1 MSWWAPVLDA
11 LNAQVLAYFVVLNA
25 VYVGTTLVALASLR
39 RYAAR
44 LRSVDMVD
52 ALTVGGT
59 PPVTVVAPAYNEEA
73 TCVQSVRALLT
84 LEYAEYEVLV
94 VNDGSKDRTLAR
106 LTEAFDLV
114 AAPRAPTSDV
124 GHRPVRSVYRSR
136 THQGLWV
143 IDKENGGKADALNAG
158 LAHVRTPLFCA
169 IDVDSL
175 VERDAL
181 TRIVRPFLEDDST
194 VAAGGIIRIANGC
207 TVAGGRVTR
216 VELPGSFL
224 ARVQVVEYLR
234 SFLSGRVGWDAMG
247 ATLIIS
253 GAFGMFKRSLV
264 VAAGGYD
271 TTTVGE
277 DMELVVRLHRH
288 CRRQGIPCR
297 ISFVADPVAWTEC
310 PETLKVLA
318 RQRERW
324 HRGLTEVL
332 WRHRGMC
339 FNPRY
344 GRIGMLAVPYYVLLE
359 MLGPIIELAGYAAF
373 VVTILLGRA
382 DPRFVAA
389 FLLLA
394 FALGIS
400 LSLAAISLEEL
411 AFRRYPRT
419 RQMLGLMLVSVL
431 EGIGYHQLHTWWRFK
446 GLVAAVRRRR
456 GWGEMTRK
464 GFGTAPIT

>member
-1 MSWWAPVLDA
+1 MTWWEAALAGLNGAVLG
-11 LNAQVLAYFVVLNA
+11 YFILVNT
-25 VYVGTTLVALASLR
+25 VYVATTLVALSSLR

-44 LRSVDMVD
+44 LKSLDFGD
-52 ALTVGGT
+52 ALALGGS
-59 PPVTVVAPAYNEEA
+59 PPVTVIAPAYNEEA

-94 VNDGSKDRTLAR
+94 VNDGSKDGTLAR

-114 AAPRAPTSDV
+114 AAPRAPTSAIS
-124 GHRPVRSVYRSR
+124 HRPLRGVYRSR

-181 TRIVRPFLEDDST
+181 SRIVRPFLEDDST

-207 TVAGGRVTR
+207 TVQGGMVTR
-216 VELPGSFL
+216 VGLPRNLL
-224 ARVQVVEYLR
+224 ARIQVVEYLR
-234 SFLSGRVGWDAMG
+234 SFLSGRVGWDAMN

-253 GAFGMFKRSLV
+253 GAFGMFKRALV
-264 VAAGGYD
+264 VDAGGYD

-277 DMELVVRLHRH
+277 DMELVVRLHRY
-288 CRRQGIPCR
+288 CRERGIPGR
-297 ISFVADPVAWTEC
+297 IAFIADPVAWTEC
-310 PETLKVLA
+310 PETLRILG

-332 WRHRGMC
+332 WRHRRMLL
-339 FNPRY
+339 NPRY
-344 GRIGMLAVPYYVLLE
+344 GRVGLLAMPYFFVLE

-373 VVTILLGRA
+373 VVTIAIGRA
-382 DPRFVAA
+382 DPRYVAA

-394 FALGIS
+394 FVLGMS
-400 LSLAAISLEEL
+400 LSLAALSLEEL
-411 AFRRYPRT
+411 TFRRYPKT
-419 RQMLGLMLVSVL
+419 RQLLQLMLVSVL
-431 EGIGYHQLHTWWRFK
+431 EGVGYHQLHTWWRFK

-464 GFGTAPIT
+464 GFGAAPAS